1 MKSLFVVAGLACS
14 IVSACSGSA
23 LEGEDAAGS
32 TASPDQHA
40 APEGSGS
47 ATGGGAGGAGGANG
61 EAALPASP
69 LSPGELADCIERT
82 GVELSPAPS
91 ARALAVML
99 AVVQARCRPAPA
111 ELEQLAL
118 ALSGTAP

>member
-47 ATGGGAGGAGGANG
+47 ATGGGAGGANGA
-61 EAALPASP
+61 AALPASP

-91 ARALAVML
+91 ARALADKL

-111 ELEQLAL
+111 ALEQLAL
-118 ALSGTAP
+118 ALSGSAP